1 MNTGQTLLA
10 TGALVLLSLIIL
22 RVNSGFLSTNN
33 TLLDSKFGLLGVS
46 LATSVIEEASGL
58 AFDELSKE
66 DALTSTDELTIPS
79 AFGPEVGEVYP
90 DFNDFDDFDGF
101 AKVDSTMPSA
111 IFNISAEV
119 DYISPANPDVSSGVR
134 TWHKKITVMVT
145 SKSMTD
151 TVKMSS
157 IYSYWYFR

>member
-10 TGALVLLSLIIL
+10 TGALALLSLIIL

-33 TLLDSKFGLLGVS
+33 TLQDTKFGLLGVS
-46 LATSVIEEASGL
+46 LATSVIEEACGL
-58 AFDELSKE
+58 AFDELSKD
-66 DALTSTDELTIPS
+66 DALTGTDELTISS
-79 AFGPEVGEVYP
+79 ALGPEVGESYA
-90 DFNDFDDFDGF
+90 DFDDFDDFDGF

-111 IFNISAEV
+111 MFNISAEV
-119 DYISPANPDVSSGVR
+119 DYITPGNPDISSGSR
-134 TWHKKITVMVT
+134 TWHKKITVIVT

-151 TVKMSS
+151 TIKMSS